1 MMKKPFLQNKTLP
14 LLWAFFHVAL
24 IAAFLVSLFI
34 NGAVRFNTSLFDIL
48 PPSHSLKNAAQ
59 ADARLSERTS
69 RAVTI
74 LSYSD
79 DFSSAKRAAE
89 QLYSLYRGG
98 GNLSQEYNA
107 TPTAASRQAFFE
119 DLTLFVDAAA
129 TKELTDFI
137 VDNRFMLL
145 DGETVSLLE
154 NNGAAAVSQDALGR
168 IFGSFSLTDFSA
180 LERDPFDL
188 AGGIVLRFVD
198 AAGTN
203 GAMGIKDDVLAAEK
217 DGLWYVLLRG
227 TVSPAAV
234 SLVGRNSA
242 VRDIYGQCGKIST
255 QSRQQPN
262 GHEVRFAFSG
272 VPFHSYESSRSA
284 QRQVSVISTIGMILV
299 ILLFLHVFRSIVPA
313 LVSAGAVAFSCGM
326 ALVSVLL
333 AFHEIHILTFVF
345 GTTLIGT
352 CVDYSIHFF
361 VHWKNDAGVSDGMA
375 IRKKIL
381 RGIGISFVSTEICFA
396 ALFLA
401 PFPFLRQ
408 VSVFLFTGLLSAFLG
423 VVCLYPYLSLP
434 RNRNLSPSASA
445 GSSRKARWFGL
456 FQQDDF
462 RATKSRQ
469 LRNCVRFIPPML
481 FVASLILIAAN
492 RHSLNIDNN
501 LRDMYT
507 MSRHLLESEK
517 ITSQVLNYGS
527 SGWYFLVEGA
537 DAEEVLQTE
546 EAFSARLEEAKSDGT
561 LGNYLAASSFVPSQK
576 TQMRSYR
583 AASALLPLAG
593 DQFAALGFAQNASEK
608 SALAAQYAAEF
619 NSAENHYLTPE
630 TALPAIL
637 ASVTKNLWLGEIGGR
652 WYSCI
657 LPLHAQDEA
666 FFRSLSASFPA
677 VHFVNKTA
685 DIGSELNA
693 LTATML
699 KLMAGA
705 FVLVIIML
713 FFFYPPKTV
722 LRIAA
727 IPLLVALATV
737 AVLAAAHISLGFFSV
752 TGLVLTFGLGLDY
765 VIYAIEG
772 EKSGGSLNTLAI
784 LISFATTA
792 LSFGALAFID
802 FAPVHTIGLTV
813 AVGLTTAC
821 LSAMSV
827 GGKKHNAPHF

>member
-1 MMKKPFLQNKTLP
+1 M
-14 LLWAFFHVAL
+14 WAFFHGAL
-24 IAAFLVSLFI
+24 IAAFLVSLFAH
-34 NGAVRFNTSLFDIL
+34 GAVHFNTSLFDIL

-59 ADARLSERTS
+59 ADAHLSARTS

-98 GNLSQEYNA
+98 GTFAPDDSAQI
-107 TPTAASRQAFFE
+107 PAASRQAFFE

-129 TKELTDFI
+129 IQELTDFI
-137 VDNRFMLL
+137 VDHRFMLL
-145 DGETVSLLE
+145 DEETMSLLE
-154 NNGAAAVSQDALGR
+154 NDGAAAVSQDALGR

-188 AGGIVLRFVD
+188 AGSIVLRFVD
-198 AAGTN
+198 AAGTD
-203 GAMGIKDDVLAAEK
+203 GTMGIKDDVLAAEK

-234 SLVGRNSA
+234 SLVGKNSA
-242 VRDIYGQCGKIST
+242 VKDIYGQCEKISA
-255 QSRQQPN
+255 QSLSRPD

-299 ILLFLHVFRSIVPA
+299 ILLFLYVFRSVVPA
-313 LVSAGAVAFSCGM
+313 LVSAGAVAVSCGM
-326 ALVSVLL
+326 ALLSVLL

-361 VHWKNDAGVSDGMA
+361 VHWKNDASVSDGRA

-434 RNRNLSPSASA
+434 RNRHLSCPRSKSLSQSTSADN
-445 GSSRKARWFGL
+445 SRKAFRFG
-456 FQQDDF
+456 FPIASG
-462 RATKSRQ
+462 RVRKA
-469 LRNCVRFIPPML
+469 VRFIPPVL
-481 FVASLILIAAN
+481 FAASLILIATN
-492 RHSLNIDNN
+492 RHSLKIDNN

-517 ITSQVLNYGS
+517 ITAQVLNYGS

-537 DAEEVLQTE
+537 SAEEVLQTE
-546 EAFSARLEEAKSDGT
+546 EAFSARLEQAKSDGT
-561 LGNYLAASSFVPSQK
+561 LGRYLATSSFIPSQK
-576 TQMRSYR
+576 TQARSHR

-608 SALAAQYAAEF
+608 SAFAAQYAAEF

-693 LTATML
+693 LTVIML

-772 EKSGGSLNTLAI
+772 EKSDSSLNTLAI

-827 GGKKHNAPHF
+827 SGKKHNAPHF